1 LPAAEPF
8 NEVDFLDFLSYYLVH
23 SLTSAGSTLMTEN
36 EVLKVFLFAISG
48 SESAWWNSSEIGV
61 FERC

>member
-1 LPAAEPF
+1 MRFPAALPAAEPF

-48 SESAWWNSSEIGV
+48 SESA
-61 FERC
+61 